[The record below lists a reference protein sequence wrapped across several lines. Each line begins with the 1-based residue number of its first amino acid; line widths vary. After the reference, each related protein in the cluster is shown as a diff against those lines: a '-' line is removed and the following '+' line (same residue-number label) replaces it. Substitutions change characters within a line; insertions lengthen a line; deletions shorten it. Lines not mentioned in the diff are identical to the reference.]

1 MKLTYETLRDENDK
15 LTNNLW
21 INIED
26 KNKDKVLKIVK
37 LLEDKYFENVGIS
50 EDDRKWGGTFLESF
64 IIERDELKDFK
75 RFYKE
80 FKKEI

>member
-1 MKLTYETLRDENDK
+1 MKLTYETIRDENDK

-37 LLEDKYFENVGIS
+37 LLEDKYFENAGIS
-50 EDDRKWGGTFLESF
+50 EDDRKWSGTFLEAF
-64 IIERDELKDFK
+64 VIERDELKDFK
-75 RFYKE
+75 RFYKK
-80 FKKEI
+80 FKREI